1 MAPPLDETLFG
12 PSGMRLLKPVRP
24 KPAGANSR

>member
-1 MAPPLDETLFG
+1 LDETLFG

-24 KPAGANSR
+24 KPAGATSRYG